1 MSNTRSSRSATG
13 FVSAVSAFLIWG
25 LSPIFYKALRP
36 VPPFE
41 ILMHR
46 MVWSFLFLVP
56 LLLIV
61 GRWNTFIATFRDRK
75 TLRILFGTTLL
86 VGSNWFL
93 FIWAIN
99 NDHIL
104 QASLGYYTNPLV
116 NVLLAMVFLGERL
129 RRLQIVAV
137 LVAFAGVVYM
147 TLSVGE
153 FPWVALA
160 LAFSF
165 AFYGLL
171 RKTAP
176 VGAIEGLSI
185 ETLLLFAPAAGYLWY
200 LNRQGLGAFA
210 SITWQTD
217 LLLVACA
224 LVTAV
229 PLLLFTVGARRL
241 SLITIGFLQY
251 LAPSCTFLL
260 AVFVYGEPFS
270 IAQAVTFCLIW
281 LALAIFSTDAMV
293 IWKARPKAGQGTRSL
308 SRPAD

>member
-1 MSNTRSSRSATG
+1 
-13 FVSAVSAFLIWG
+13 
-25 LSPIFYKALRP
+25 
-36 VPPFE
+36 
-41 ILMHR
+41 
-46 MVWSFLFLVP
+46 
-56 LLLIV
+56 V
-61 GRWNTFIATFRDRK
+61 G
-75 TLRILFGTTLL
+75 
-86 VGSNWFL
+86 
-93 FIWAIN
+93 
-99 NDHIL
+99 
-104 QASLGYYTNPLV
+104 Q
-116 NVLLAMVFLGERL
+116 
-129 RRLQIVAV
+129 
-137 LVAFAGVVYM
+137 
-147 TLSVGE
+147 

-200 LNRQGLGAFA
+200 LNNTGSGAFA
-210 SITWQTD
+210 SITRQTD

-270 IAQAVTFCLIW
+270 HSPGVTFCLIW
-281 LALAIFSTDAMV
+281 VALAIFSTDAMV
-293 IWKARPKAGQGTRSL
+293 IWKARPKPVTEPDPSTAQRIKPVALFYQGIEKIAFAAHGQGGRSVAPG
-308 SRPAD
+308 RPGRHRRR